1 MLLSALRC
9 IKFNLSALKR
19 NINLIY
25 CPSIVFYL
33 NERDIKYIFILLKT
47 NKIKDIRQNAHNFI
61 I

>member
-19 NINLIY
+19 NINLIH

-47 NKIKDIRQNAHNFI
+47 NKIKDIR
-61 I
+61 